1 MNSSTNLC
9 KNLTMPYKMRIS
21 NDTVSLIRGLHPQLK
36 NKIRAALQ
44 EIADDPHTGKTLKDE
59 LKGLWSYRIKRI
71 RIIYRFTGKKYI
83 DIIAIGPR
91 KNIYEETY
99 KLLKKKE

>member
-1 MNSSTNLC
+1 MMLH
-9 KNLTMPYKMRIS
+9 KLRIPD
-21 NDTVSLIRGLHPQLK
+21 DTVSLIRGLHPQLK
-36 NKIRAALQ
+36 KKIRVALQ
-44 EIADDPHTGKTLKDE
+44 EISDDPYAGKALKDE

-91 KNIYEETY
+91 RNIYEETY
-99 KLLKKKE
+99 KLLKKK